1 MKKIDVFE
9 EGMMI
14 PKIEFDVY
22 YKLNGINLIKLNLS
36 YCSNSKIDISIPT
49 NMSEKDLDK
58 YNSSSDYYND
68 ICYTTTSESGTDIT
82 LKDRKTDFID
92 NNKTL
97 CQENCLLSGYNNN
110 INKAKCSCD
119 IVEPSSEFENMK
131 IDKTKLY
138 KNFIDIKNIANIN
151 LLVCYKVLFSKKGLI
166 NNYGSYSIL
175 VIIISH
181 FIIIIIYYTKNLYSQ
196 IQNIINNISLILD
209 NFEFLFKQTGEYK
222 NKERLKNSKNK
233 MKIKEKRNIKFG
245 NKKNKKSK
253 GPKKN

>member
-1 MKKIDVFE
+1 
-9 EGMMI
+9 MMI

-22 YKLNGINLIKLNLS
+22 YKLNGTNLIKLNLS

-49 NMSEKDLDK
+49 NISEKDLDK

-138 KNFIDIKNIANIN
+138 KNFIDVKNIANTVN
-151 LLVCYKVLFSKKGLI
+151 
-166 NNYGSYSIL
+166 
-175 VIIISH
+175 H
-181 FIIIIIYYTKNLYSQ
+181 
-196 IQNIINNISLILD
+196 
-209 NFEFLFKQTGEYK
+209 
-222 NKERLKNSKNK
+222 
-233 MKIKEKRNIKFG
+233 
-245 NKKNKKSK
+245 
-253 GPKKN
+253 